1 VTIAAC
7 LVTPGGVV
15 LGADSTTT
23 IAVTGHDGSASP
35 HYFDHVQK
43 LFEIG
48 EGSTLGAVTWGLG
61 AFADVS
67 YRVLFAELGDQVAA
81 SSCSTVRDVAVA
93 FAHRYWATY
102 SAVFHVQS
110 ERARGLGKLSS
121 RTTTETVELKALIET
136 LSVGFCIAGYLLPDR
151 RVRAFELV
159 FSPILEEV
167 PAPRE
172 LQSGQPRFWGVPM
185 VMNRLTFGID
195 SNLLAAIV
203 GSPHWTGSSRELLDL
218 IEPFVLRPAANL
230 PIREAIDYIHSVIV
244 TTSKGLKFSQLP
256 PVCGGQPEVAAITA
270 DRRFRWVKHK
280 TLDQALS

>member
-1 VTIAAC
+1 MTIAAC

-15 LGADSTTT
+15 LGADSTTA
-23 IAVTGHDGSASP
+23 ISVTGHDGSVSP

-48 EGSTLGAVTWGLG
+48 ESSTLGVVTWGLG

-67 YRVLFAELGDQVAA
+67 YRALFAELGDQVAA
-81 SSCSTVRDVAVA
+81 GGYATVCDVAVA
-93 FAHRYWATY
+93 FAHRYWGTY
-102 SAVFHVQS
+102 AALLDVQI
-110 ERARGLGKLSS
+110 ERARALAKLSS
-121 RTTTETVELKALIET
+121 RSAAEAVELKALIET
-136 LSVGFCIAGYLLPDR
+136 LSAGFCIAGYLLPDR
-151 RVRAFELV
+151 RVRAFELG
-159 FSPILEEV
+159 FSPRLEAV

-195 SNLLAAIV
+195 SDLLDAIAA
-203 GSPHWTGSSRELLDL
+203 SPHWTGSGRELVDL
-218 IEPFVLRPAANL
+218 IEPYVLRLAANL

-280 TLDQALS
+280 RLTEALR